1 MSLDFT
7 HKPNYF
13 MHAQQIMHHI
23 KNYIEKHPNQNP
35 IHFRL
40 EDIYALFRQDFA
52 SATTNLEGI
61 MNIVD
66 EYKVE
71 TLNGDRKII
80 QHYQIDA
87 KENTISIHFN
97 EDALTSLSAGKNF
110 LSPDATLQ
118 G

>member
-1 MSLDFT
+1 MSLEFT

-13 MHAQQIMHHI
+13 MHAQQIMHYI
-23 KNYIEKHPNQNP
+23 KNYVEKNPNQNP
-35 IHFRL
+35 VHFRL
-40 EDIYALFRQDFA
+40 EDIYALFRQDLA
-52 SATTNLEGI
+52 SATTNLDGI

-66 EYKVE
+66 EYQIE
-71 TLNGDRKII
+71 TLNGDKKII

-87 KENTISIHFN
+87 KENTISIHFDQ
-97 EDALTSLSAGKNF
+97 DALESLTQGQNF